1 MTIVLL
7 IIGLIVAILAVVF
20 ALQNPT
26 PTVVTF
32 LLWQTGEVSL
42 ALVLLITF
50 AIGMIV
56 AVLVLL
62 PGIIRRSTQLR
73 GMKKKV
79 GEMDKLVSKKEEK
92 PEKSTEES

>member
-1 MTIVLL
+1 VTVVLL
-7 IIGLIVAILAVVF
+7 IIGLIVAILAVIF
-20 ALQNPT
+20 ALSNPT
-26 PTVVTF
+26 PTVITF
-32 LLWQTGEVSL
+32 LFWHTGEVSL

-50 AIGMIV
+50 AIGVIA

-79 GEMDKLVSKKEEK
+79 GQMDKLVNKDEK
-92 PEKSTEES
+92 DADEG